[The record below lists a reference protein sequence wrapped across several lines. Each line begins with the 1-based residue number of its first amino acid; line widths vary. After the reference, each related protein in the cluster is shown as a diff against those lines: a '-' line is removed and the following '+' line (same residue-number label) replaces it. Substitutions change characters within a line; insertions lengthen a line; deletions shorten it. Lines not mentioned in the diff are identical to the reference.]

1 MNTDCRYKSYMNQ
14 WFSDP
19 GLPFILP
26 HVHKMRKDREREIE
40 ILWEYLPLYY
50 RWHALIGD
58 DVNSHEGKEWIE
70 DDAHNQE
77 KYGTQMQL
85 NFKLRG
91 MN

>member
-1 MNTDCRYKSYMNQ
+1 MNQ

-19 GLPFILP
+19 GLPLIYP
-26 HVHKMRKDREREIE
+26 HVHEMRKDREREIE
-40 ILWEYLPLYY
+40 ILWGYLPLYY

-77 KYGTQMQL
+77 KYATPDAAEFYAQGDELTL
-85 NFKLRG
+85 ASD
-91 MN
+91 